1 MVYWPQFFSSSA
13 DGTHKW
19 KIFAPHC
26 APSRPPSTICGGVFD
41 LDRLRRR
48 LTELETTLADA
59 ALWNDPRQAK
69 RLSQERSQVER
80 ELAHWQA
87 IERDHRDLDALIELA
102 EQEQDASL
110 EPDIRSQLASLTAR
124 AQELK
129 TDTLLS
135 GEHDRGSAIVQI
147 HPGAGGTESQDWAQM
162 LLRMYVRWAEQHQY
176 KTQMLDL
183 QPGEEAGIK
192 DATFSVDGA
201 NAYGY
206 LRAEAGIHRLVRIS
220 PFDANKRRHT
230 SFASVSVFPDI
241 EDEIAVEINEKDL
254 RIDTY
259 RASSAGGQHVNKT
272 SSAVRITHIPTNIVV
287 QSQNERSQHQNKAT
301 AMKVLKARLYEV
313 ERQKQEAAMQK
324 VVGEKKGISWGSQIR
339 SYVFA
344 PYQMVKDH
352 RTGIEVGNVA
362 AVMDGALDPFIQG
375 FLLQQASGKTAP
387 STAAPNISD
396 DDV

>member
-1 MVYWPQFFSSSA
+1 
-13 DGTHKW
+13 
-19 KIFAPHC
+19 
-26 APSRPPSTICGGVFD
+26 
-41 LDRLRRR
+41 
-48 LTELETTLADA
+48 
-59 ALWNDPRQAK
+59 
-69 RLSQERSQVER
+69 
-80 ELAHWQA
+80 
-87 IERDHRDLDALIELA
+87 LIELA

-110 EPDIRSQLASLTAR
+110 ESEITQHLASLTR
-124 AQELK
+124 QAQQLR
-129 TDTLLS
+129 TAAMLS
-135 GEHDRGSAIVQI
+135 GEHDASSAIVQI
-147 HPGAGGTESQDWAQM
+147 HPGAGGTESQDWAEM
-162 LLRMYVRWAEQHQY
+162 LLRTYLRWAEQHQY

-192 DATFSVDGA
+192 DVTFAVNGPY
-201 NAYGY
+201 AYGY

-241 EDEIAVEINEKDL
+241 EDEIEIAINENDL

-272 SSAVRITHIPTNIVV
+272 SSAIRITHLPTGLVV
-287 QSQNERSQHQNKAT
+287 QSQNERSQHQNKAN

-313 ERQKQEAAMQK
+313 EQQKQKNAMQK
-324 VVGEKKGISWGSQIR
+324 VVGEKKAINFGSQIR

-352 RTGIEVGNVA
+352 RTGIEVGNVT

-375 FLLQQASGKTAP
+375 YLLQQAANGP
-387 STAAPNISD
+387 
-396 DDV
+396 